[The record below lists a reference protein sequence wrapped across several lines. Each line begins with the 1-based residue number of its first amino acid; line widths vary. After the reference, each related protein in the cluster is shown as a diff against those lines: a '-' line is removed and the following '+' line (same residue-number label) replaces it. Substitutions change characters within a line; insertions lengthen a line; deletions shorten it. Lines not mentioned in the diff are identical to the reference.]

1 MAPSG
6 GVWPSR
12 LPGWMVQRG
21 FLAVHIRQGVQ
32 MGASTFL
39 VMAIFSYPGIWRK
52 FTVTQEF
59 VNPMLICFWLA
70 LLFCVRPMSRQ
81 GMFRLG
87 AIFLLASSAGVGLAL
102 ASLYLIVAIMGGS
115 NDNSAVKLVVTLL
128 ISCPVIY
135 CLAVYRVMRP
145 SQKFPGLIVLIF
157 YALIACGAYRTPV
170 DLLPQFPRYLLFYTC
185 VAVAITWAT
194 TFLIA
199 PTPAG
204 LLARMALAN
213 GLRATAGVL
222 ADILDLT
229 LEKLNEEGKLAAASG
244 TGDSGALNID
254 SGLYPRVI
262 SIHMASYNSG
272 KRITAAREHSSSA
285 RLELDL
291 YRPTHVLAF
300 RPFWKASLLAR
311 SLLSAV
317 TVMLYPVQAGQLR
330 LSMVHAHAD
339 LFARVRDNARVS
351 LCRAAACLTDNAPI
365 EDGLQALGDL
375 HGALCCL
382 ILAFQRL
389 PKELALTPDSMAFHI
404 MATNVLTSATQIRK
418 IYQVLPAVLAKD
430 QPQSSKAV
438 RSFLLAYPAADM
450 AKIAYT
456 PAPANEAAGRE
467 ALGALQASLIH
478 RGSTVRRSAIGLD
491 EFLLSLGTGEELPGM
506 RERLQRRSVAR
517 VEPVPALPP
526 GRWDRLMGGL
536 TARTGITPLHLRIA
550 CQTAASYGLVMVLT
564 GVDASYLALWERP
577 IWAMLTTISVAETSI
592 GAVYKKGSL
601 RVVGTV
607 VGMALGLATLYLAV
621 LINGLNHDNHPAKF
635 IVTTICLT
643 CISAVGATCCAWDPG
658 NTFAYM
664 AGFFCLFGSAL
675 PGYIGDQVFWNYG
688 LLRSLMTVLGVL
700 IHMLVAQV
708 VFPVSSRQTARGL
721 MAASLGA
728 LAGQGA
734 AMLRR
739 LVPTEGDWA
748 GGDGR
753 RPPTLQSL
761 HGAATSEAV
770 PGEAASGEAGPGRR
784 VTLEAPERSPR
795 DGLARRTGSGAW
807 ARRGPA
813 FVARSSLYSGG
824 WRAQLVAAWNQFR
837 IEAGPGVIS
846 EDPRPVGPVFLDL
859 YKTIWPAA
867 TKIAG
872 MAPLVDALAFE
883 YELFHA
889 PHRLPVRSA
898 FKAQRL
904 FRHILNTLSTFANSM
919 DAQRLSHLALL
930 EHESEQVACLGE
942 QMRQSLLGMQGMLQG
957 RVAVADALRSIEA
970 LDYHTEGLFLH
981 FLTDQLAGSSETTLV
996 VQTLA
1001 LISLLFNLTWVL
1013 RRLSINLIYTF
1024 WGRKSPEA
1032 RLAES
1037 FFADPLRWAIDEDLI
1052 FAAQAALGVSLA
1064 SAPDASL
1071 NHADDSVDGEAAG
1084 PDPTGPGS
1092 KEPPGLPGAAL
1103 PGYYIRSS
1111 ADLLTL
1117 ANSSRVL
1124 NHDAVDGRGAS
1135 QAVMPLLPASSLQR
1149 LPEEG
1154 GDSSTQNA

>member
-1 MAPSG
+1 MT
-6 GVWPSR
+6 
-12 LPGWMVQRG
+12 L
-21 FLAVHIRQGVQ
+21 Q

-317 TVMLYPVQAGQLR
+317 TAGQLR

-430 QPQSSKAV
+430 QPQSGKAV

-450 AKIAYT
+450 AKVAYT

-536 TARTGITPLHLRIA
+536 TVRTGITPLHLRIA

-739 LVPTEGDWA
+739 L
-748 GGDGR
+748 
-753 RPPTLQSL
+753 
-761 HGAATSEAV
+761 
-770 PGEAASGEAGPGRR
+770 
-784 VTLEAPERSPR
+784 
-795 DGLARRTGSGAW
+795 
-807 ARRGPA
+807 
-813 FVARSSLYSGG
+813 
-824 WRAQLVAAWNQFR
+824 LVAAWNQFR

-883 YELFHA
+883 YELFHV

-1024 WGRKSPEA
+1024 WGQKSPEA

-1092 KEPPGLPGAAL
+1092 KEPPGLPGTAL

-1135 QAVMPLLPASSLQR
+1135 QAVMPLLPAGSLQR